1 MFGKLLLLFTLV
13 PVIELA
19 LLIRIG
25 QRIGTLPTVTIILI
39 TGLIGAW
46 LARREGTRTWRDLR
60 GSLAAGE
67 MPRDALLHGLGV
79 FLGGALLIT
88 PGVLTDL
95 FGVALLVPFSRA
107 FLVRRVHRSL
117 ERRLLHRKGGIEAR
131 FWTHD
136 PEGPAGG
143 PGGPVE

>member
-13 PVIELA
+13 PVVELA

-25 QRIGTLPTVTIILI
+25 QRIGTLPTLGIILV

-46 LARREGTRTWRDLR
+46 LARREGIRTWRDLR
-60 GSLAAGE
+60 RSFAAGE
-67 MPRDALLHGLGV
+67 VPRDALLHGLGV
-79 FLGGALLIT
+79 FLGGALLLT

-95 FGVALLVPFSRA
+95 FGLALLVPPSRA
-107 FLVRRVHRSL
+107 FLVGRVRRGL
-117 ERRLLHRKGGIEAR
+117 ERRLLRSTGGIEAR

-136 PEGPAGG
+136 PEGRTGG
-143 PGGPVE
+143 PGQPVE